1 MLTNRSERYI
11 KMAKSSN
18 TKNLEDG
25 IQVALDA
32 ADTAS
37 GVVSEFNNVREQFEV
52 VNIQA
57 KRIYQSVLII
67 FISSIVAAV
76 VSLGAGMLMYYKALG
91 TLRTNS
97 NMAIESLAIFSENV
111 SALDASVKTVE
122 TNTKTQ
128 EIIKD
133 SLEEIRKASEK
144 ASNDIASAEDK
155 YTKAIKLS
163 VKDTELLIKDFA
175 ENTLIDLKTQAD
187 QTLLVLSEQIKGI
200 QKFFEPEV
208 SGEDG
213 ELDPGDNIVTYKQF
227 QLLEEKVDRLITLQK
242 ELAANIMEMNRVR
255 QVEAQRKKVEAS
267 KTPVKKP
274 PVNPLKFP

>member
-1 MLTNRSERYI
+1 
-11 KMAKSSN
+11 MAKPSTS
-18 TKNLEDG
+18 KNLEDG

-37 GVVSEFNNVREQFEV
+37 GVVSEFDNVREQFEV

-67 FISSIVAAV
+67 FVSSIVAAV
-76 VSLGAGMLMYYKALG
+76 ISLGAGMLMYYKALG
-91 TLRTNS
+91 ALRTNS

-111 SALDASVKTVE
+111 SSLEASVKTVE
-122 TNTKTQ
+122 TNTENQ
-128 EIIKD
+128 EIIKS

-144 ASNDIASAEDK
+144 ATDDISSAESK
-155 YTKAIKLS
+155 YTAAIKLS
-163 VKDTELLIKDFA
+163 VKDTESLIKDFA
-175 ENTLIDLKTQAD
+175 ENTLLDLKTRAD
-187 QTLLVLSEQIKGI
+187 QTQLVLSEQIKGI

-213 ELDPGDNIVTYKQF
+213 EIEPGDNIVTYKQF
-227 QLLEEKVDRLITLQK
+227 LLLEEKVDRLILLQK
-242 ELAANIMEMNRVR
+242 ELTANVMEMNRVR
-255 QVEAQRKKVEAS
+255 QVEAQRKKVQAQ
-267 KTPVKKP
+267 KVPVKKP

>member
-1 MLTNRSERYI
+1 
-11 KMAKSSN
+11 MAKPSTN
-18 TKNLEDG
+18 KNLEDG

-37 GVVSEFNNVREQFEV
+37 GVVSEFHNVREQFEV

-67 FISSIVAAV
+67 FVSSIVAAV

-111 SALDASVKTVE
+111 SSLDASVKTVE
-122 TNTKTQ
+122 TNTKNQ
-128 EIIKD
+128 EGIKS

-144 ASNDIASAEDK
+144 ASKDLSSAEKK
-155 YTKAIKLS
+155 YTAAIKLG

-175 ENTLIDLKTQAD
+175 ENTLVDLKTQAD
-187 QTLLVLSEQIKGI
+187 DTQLVLSEQIRGI
-200 QKFFEPEV
+200 QKFFEPEA
-208 SGEDG
+208 DG
-213 ELDPGDNIVTYKQF
+213 EGGEIDPGDNIVTYKQF
-227 QLLEEKVDRLITLQK
+227 QMLEEKVDRLIILQK

-255 QVEAQRKKVEAS
+255 QAEAQRKKVQAKKIPE
-267 KTPVKKP
+267 KKP

>member
-1 MLTNRSERYI
+1 
-11 KMAKSSN
+11 MAKSSN
-18 TKNLEDG
+18 SKNLEDG

-67 FISSIVAAV
+67 FISSIVAAI
-76 VSLGAGMLMYYKALG
+76 VSLGAGMLMYYKSLG
-91 TLRTNS
+91 TLKTNS

-111 SALDASVKTVE
+111 SSLDASVKTVE
-122 TNTKTQ
+122 TNTKNQ
-128 EIIKD
+128 EIIKN

-155 YTKAIKLS
+155 YIKAIKLS
-163 VKDTELLIKDFA
+163 VKDTELMIKDFA

-187 QTLLVLSEQIKGI
+187 QTLLVLSQQIQGI

-208 SGEDG
+208 ISEDG
-213 ELDPGDNIVTYKQF
+213 ELEPGDNIVTYKQF
-227 QLLEEKVDRLITLQK
+227 QLLEEKVDRLIILQK

-255 QVEAQRKKVEAS
+255 QVEAQRKKVQA
-267 KTPVKKP
+267 KKVPVKKP